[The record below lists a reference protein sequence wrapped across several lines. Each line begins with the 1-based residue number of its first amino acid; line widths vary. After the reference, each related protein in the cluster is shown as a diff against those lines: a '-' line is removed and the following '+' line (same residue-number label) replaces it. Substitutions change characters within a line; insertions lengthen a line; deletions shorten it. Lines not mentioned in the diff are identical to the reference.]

1 MPNIRVICPS
11 SSFKNDDKVKIDN
24 IVNKLND
31 KGYSVSFGKYVFKK
45 DKYYGCASIEERI
58 EDLEDALL
66 DDNIDIIICGRG
78 GFNSNQ
84 LLPYLKNN
92 YKRKKFIGMSDNTI
106 LLLALSNYLDTYL
119 GPNFLGLEN
128 DINFN
133 NFITILNSDKYEI
146 DISKNRIKSG
156 EVEGTIIAGNLCTI
170 NLLQGT
176 KYINKKQDVILVIED
191 DDNYKEGAFFREFD
205 RNLESLIQS
214 DLFNIKCVIFG
225 KFEKSTM
232 MDKRKIKYISE
243 TKFKN
248 IPVYYNF
255 DIGHLDPILIIPI
268 NKKCSIKNEKM
279 SFIM

>member
-24 IVNKLND
+24 IVNNLNN
-31 KGYSVSFGKYVFKK
+31 KGYNVSFGKYVFKK
-45 DKYYGCASIEERI
+45 DKYYGCASIKERLY
-58 EDLEDALL
+58 DLEEAIN
-66 DDNIDIIICGRG
+66 DDNVDIIICGRG

-84 LLPYLKNN
+84 LLPYLKDN

-106 LLLALSNYLDTYL
+106 LVLALNKYLDTYL
-119 GPNFLGLEN
+119 GPNFLSLEN
-128 DINFN
+128 ETNFN
-133 NFITILNSDKYEI
+133 NFIEIINSKEYEMN
-146 DISKNRIKSG
+146 ISKNVIKSG

-176 KYINKKQDVILVIED
+176 RYIDKKEDVILFIED

-214 DLFNIKCVIFG
+214 GLFNVKCVIFG
-225 KFEKSTM
+225 KFEKSTK
-232 MDKRKIKYISE
+232 MDKRKIEYISR

-248 IPVYYNF
+248 IPFYYNF
-255 DIGHLDPILIIPI
+255 DIGHLDPIIIIPI
-268 NKKCSIKNEKM
+268 NKKCVIKNEKM
-279 SFIM
+279 TFYV